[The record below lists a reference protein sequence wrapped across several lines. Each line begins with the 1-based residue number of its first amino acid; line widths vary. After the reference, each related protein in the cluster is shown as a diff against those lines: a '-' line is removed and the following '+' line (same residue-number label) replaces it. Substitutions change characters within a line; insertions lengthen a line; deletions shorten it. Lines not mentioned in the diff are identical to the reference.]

1 MTPDV
6 QLPRRTKPVEA
17 DPAPLGLAAFAAP
30 TLMLGIV
37 NTGLVA
43 SPAIE
48 AVLPLGLC
56 FGGLGLLTA
65 GNWEFRRGN
74 TFAGTAFTTY
84 GAFWLALV
92 LYFWIFAV
100 RTPRAEVHNAIGL
113 FLLVFTIITGY
124 LMVASWRTTTAV
136 AMVFVPLFASF
147 LALCIGAFSRTEWA
161 TQAGGWL
168 GVVAAAAG
176 FYASAAGVIEAT
188 WMSAAREGAVDDVA
202 LSAAAGARR
211 SS

>member
-1 MTPDV
+1 
-6 QLPRRTKPVEA
+6 
-17 DPAPLGLAAFAAP
+17 
-30 TLMLGIV
+30 MLGIV

-43 SPAIE
+43 SSAIE

-92 LYFWIFAV
+92 LYFWISAV
-100 RTPRAEVHNAIGL
+100 RTPRGEAHIAIGP
-113 FLLVFTIITGY
+113 FLLVLTITTRY

-136 AMVFVPLFASF
+136 AMVVVPLFASF
-147 LALCIGAFSRTEWA
+147 LALRIGAFSRTELA
-161 TQAGGWL
+161 THAGDWL
-168 GVVAAAAG
+168 GAAAAG
-176 FYASAAGVIEAT
+176 FYACAADVIEVT
-188 WMSAAREGAVDDVA
+188 WNSAARKAAVGDVA
-202 LSAAAGARR
+202 LSATARAR
-211 SS
+211 SSS